1 MKVKKILKK
10 VIAASMSLDIIVEST
25 GQMQVLLMQA

>member
-1 MKVKKILKK
+1 MFISILYI
-10 VIAASMSLDIIVEST
+10 VVMPLDIIVEST

>member
-1 MKVKKILKK
+1 MFISIILYI
-10 VIAASMSLDIIVEST
+10 VVMPLDIIVEST